1 MVTTFRDTQ
10 LASSSLITLPH
21 EKGLA
26 VSSQAYLIYL
36 PQVDDGDCQQQEQR
50 NDSQKDD
57 PPGNFGIIFKLSL
70 QENSHL
76 YLRMACSQDSGGHVW
91 SRNILEE
98 GDVRVVEWQG

>member
-21 EKGLA
+21 EKGVA

-57 PPGNFGIIFKLSL
+57 PPGNFGMKFKLSL

-76 YLRMACSQDSGGHVW
+76 YLRMACSQDSGGHV
-91 SRNILEE
+91 
-98 GDVRVVEWQG
+98 